1 MWVISFLPNWVF
13 HLILSIGIIGTIAGF
28 VLGFIPFV
36 KQYKLPI
43 QLISLLLLSLGLYL
57 EGGLADYKEWEAKVK
72 ELEAK
77 MLIAEEK
84 SKVKNV
90 EIQEKVVT
98 KTRIVRE
105 QAQKQIE
112 YIDRVIKEKE
122 EVKVFIEHCPIPKDI
137 IDEHNKAA
145 LNKASE
151 GTKK

>member
-13 HLILSIGIIGTIAGF
+13 HLILSLGIIGTIAGF

-84 SKVKNV
+84 SKVKNI

-151 GTKK
+151 GSKK